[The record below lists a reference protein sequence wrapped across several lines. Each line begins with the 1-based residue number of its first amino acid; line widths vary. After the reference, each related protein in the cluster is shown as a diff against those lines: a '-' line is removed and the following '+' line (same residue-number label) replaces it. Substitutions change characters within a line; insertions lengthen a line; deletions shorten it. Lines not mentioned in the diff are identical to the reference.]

1 MNNDI
6 PIRTLPADGHLH
18 ESVAE
23 AARILNGGGVIAM
36 PTDTLYAFACALGQ
50 NDAMDRICKLRGI
63 EDAAK
68 RPLTFLLPDL
78 GEVARWAQV
87 SSHAYQI
94 LDRIF
99 PGPFCVELNVA
110 RQARDRVPGKRNT
123 IGIRIPNDPFCEK
136 LLWTLG
142 TPILSVTAKDREGNG
157 LVTADAIRA
166 AFPEQLDLIIDG
178 GRQEGLPSTVV
189 SLRDDWVDVLREG
202 RGPTTQILV
211 S

>member
-6 PIRTLPADGHLH
+6 PIRQQPQANPLNN
-18 ESVAE
+18 SVAE

-50 NDAMDRICKLRGI
+50 DDAMNRICSLRGI
-63 EDAAK
+63 ADPGK

-78 GEVARWAQV
+78 GEIARWAQV
-87 SSHAYQI
+87 SKHAYQI

-110 RQARDRVPGKRNT
+110 PQARERVPGKRST

-142 TPILSVTAKDREGNG
+142 TPILSVTAKDLAGNG
-157 LVTADAIRA
+157 LYTADAIRE
-166 AFPEQLDLIIDG
+166 AFGDKLDLVIDG

-202 RGPTTQILV
+202 RGSTTQILV